1 MYVPPIVENYICNFP
16 VLSMAKKRTCQNKKS
31 RPRSLFKEYRF
42 GVKCLIMQTTI
53 KGLLQKNG
61 SKIVFLVMDGLGG
74 LPYKG
79 IIERSAGGTE
89 GPFAGPDGRFIGKT
103 ELEAAHAPNLD
114 KLAVLSA
121 CGLHIPVGPG
131 ITPGSGP
138 GHLGLFGYDPLK
150 WEIGRGVLEAVG
162 LGLEVKKTDIAIRC
176 NYATIENNVIT
187 DRRAGRPSTAKMLK
201 VTERLQKEIPEIDGV
216 KFIYGPGME
225 HRFAVIMRFPEA
237 LSPEAAMVND
247 SDPQME
253 GKAPLPLIPKHP
265 KAERTA
271 AITRKFIGRV
281 EELLKDSHP
290 ENYILVRGFS
300 THPRL
305 PSFLEAYGLRAL
317 AIASYP
323 MYRGLAR
330 LIGMEAPDFEG
341 SFEEEIEY
349 MKANWNDYD
358 FFFIHFKKTDSYGED
373 GNFAEKVKKIE
384 EADKALPCILA
395 LKPEVL
401 VITGDHSTP
410 AVMKGHSWHP
420 VPAMLHAP
428 YVLGGLTEGFSER
441 QCLKGELG
449 IIPSVALMPL
459 ALANAGRLKKFG
471 S

>member
-1 MYVPPIVENYICNFP
+1 
-16 VLSMAKKRTCQNKKS
+16 
-31 RPRSLFKEYRF
+31 
-42 GVKCLIMQTTI
+42 MQSVI

-61 SKIVFLVMDGLGG
+61 SKIVLLVMDGLGG

-79 IIERSAGGTE
+79 PE
-89 GPFAGPDGRFIGKT
+89 GAFAGKT
-103 ELEAAHAPNLD
+103 ELEAAHTPNLD
-114 KLAVLSA
+114 RLSGASA
-121 CGLHIPVGPG
+121 CGMHLPVGAG

-150 WEIGRGVLEAVG
+150 WEIGRGILEAVG
-162 LGLEVKKTDIAIRC
+162 LGLDVKKTDVAIRC
-176 NYATIENNVIT
+176 NYATLEDNVIT
-187 DRRAGRPSTAKMLK
+187 DRRAGRPSTEKMRK
-201 VTERLQKEIPEIDGV
+201 VTELLQKEIPEIDGV
-216 KFIYGPGME
+216 KFIFGPGME

-237 LSPEAAMVND
+237 LTPEAAMVND

-271 AITRKFIGRV
+271 AIAAKFINKV
-281 EELLKDSHP
+281 EEILKGGHP
-290 ENYILVRGFS
+290 QNYTLVRGFS
-300 THPRL
+300 THPRM
-305 PSFLEAYGLRAL
+305 PSLLEAYGLRAL

-341 SFEEEIEY
+341 SFDEEIEY
-349 MKANWNDYD
+349 MKHNWDSYD

-384 EADKALPCILA
+384 EVDGALPSILA
-395 LKPEVL
+395 LKPEAL
-401 VITGDHSTP
+401 IITGDHSTP

-420 VPAMLHAP
+420 VPVMLHAP

-449 IIPSVALMPL
+449 IIPSVSLMAL